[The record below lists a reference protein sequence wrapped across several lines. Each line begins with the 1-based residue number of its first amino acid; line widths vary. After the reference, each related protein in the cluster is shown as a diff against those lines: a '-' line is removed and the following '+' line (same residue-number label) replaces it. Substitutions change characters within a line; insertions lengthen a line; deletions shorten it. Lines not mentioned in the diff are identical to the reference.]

1 MDSKDKFNTQLD
13 KLYTDIIN
21 NPEKDIERT
30 ICNRLDKC
38 GIMYRSFSRTK
49 EKESVKKKIE
59 KKRDIYLRDKKKM
72 QDLVGIRIV
81 LYFRDD
87 VDICINILKKLFDVD
102 NYEYDKPDIETF
114 RPQRIN
120 YVFKMPTDIM
130 KIPDNIS
137 GDCLIDNTFEVQIR
151 TIFSEGWHEVEHDI
165 RYKFLNEWNT
175 VPELS
180 RELNGVLA
188 VLEICDHNIMSICEQ
203 LAYKKYKEKDWDSMI
218 RNRFRLR
225 FAHQPLDAK
234 LSHILSENPKLAK
247 NILRF
252 EREKLIDFF
261 AQNTVPRNCNNAVY
275 IINQIRLHNE
285 SITDITPEVIVEKCK
300 NYNGCEISD

>member
-1 MDSKDKFNTQLD
+1 MVSKDKFDTQLD
-13 KLYTDIIN
+13 RLYSKIIS
-21 NPEKDIERT
+21 NPEKDLENI
-30 ICNRLDKC
+30 ICKKLDKC

-59 KKRDIYLRDKKKM
+59 IKRDIYLHDGKKM

-87 VDICINILKKLFDVD
+87 VDICINILENLFDVD

-114 RPQRIN
+114 KPQRIN
-120 YVFKMPTDIM
+120 YVFKIPTDIM
-130 KIPDNIS
+130 EIPDTLS
-137 GDCLIDNTFEVQIR
+137 SECLIDNTFEVQIR

-175 VPELS
+175 VPDLS
-180 RELNGVLA
+180 RELNGILA

-218 RNRFRLR
+218 RNKFRLR
-225 FAHQPLDAK
+225 FAHQQLDAK
-234 LSHILSENPKLAK
+234 LSQILSSNPKLAR

-252 EREKLIDFF
+252 ERAKLIYYF
-261 AQNTVPRNCNNAVY
+261 AENTIPRNCNNVVY
-275 IINQIRLHNE
+275 IINEIQLHNR
-285 SITDITPEVIVEKCK
+285 SITNMTPEVIVEKCK
-300 NYNGCEISD
+300 NYNLCKISD